1 MTFYG
6 SDYVRSDSKPRW
18 DAIGNLS
25 GDLRQ
30 FIEDL
35 RYLDSIGNIS
45 NSNDVRS
52 AVHVICND
60 NYTSDEKAAAI
71 EYLDK
76 RKKLVDAK
84 LQGVDYSMLIEMSAE
99 LLKGI
104 YLWNS
109 FGLRNADIKMLDAQY
124 NKKAKILRD
133 AAYAELQAKVR
144 AEREECEKERNEKLN
159 KNFRVAS
166 ALIEKAFDDNCVTR
180 TSHRDSCS
188 DNTEHKLGFPIW
200 MFNDDTNR
208 CYCVDVQR
216 GGGNH
221 KHEWFYSVMC
231 SCNVLPGSSYSRY
244 NKGVTSSKNYQI
256 KALSCDLEK
265 IVPVDMKDGHFVMN
279 DELASIC
286 SDDRKVQPLRS
297 LADIDTSGLGDN
309 IIEEHDVD

>member
-35 RYLDSIGNIS
+35 KYLDSIGNIS

-52 AVHVICND
+52 AVHVICDD

-166 ALIEKAFDDNCVTR
+166 ALIEKAFGDVNVTR
-180 TSHRDSCS
+180 TSYRDSCS

-216 GGGNH
+216 GGGSH

-231 SCNVLPGSSYSRY
+231 SCNV
-244 NKGVTSSKNYQI
+244 
-256 KALSCDLEK
+256 
-265 IVPVDMKDGHFVMN
+265 
-279 DELASIC
+279 
-286 SDDRKVQPLRS
+286 
-297 LADIDTSGLGDN
+297 
-309 IIEEHDVD
+309 